1 MRRNVFVTPKSYLSF
16 IEMYKIVYEKKFIIL
31 NDLEKNVTIGLKKM
45 YEAEKQVEEMKIELG

>member
-16 IEMYKIVYEKKFIIL
+16 IEMYKIVYEKKFNIF

>member
-1 MRRNVFVTPKSYLSF
+1 
-16 IEMYKIVYEKKFIIL
+16 MYKVVYEKKFNIF